1 MKVIWTKYALESL
14 SKIYKYYEQ
23 IAKVKVASNIRNQL
37 FYSTKQ
43 LEKFPL
49 SGPVEEFFIELDE
62 EHRFITRGNYKIIY
76 KIMNSKIYITDIFD
90 TRQNPEELKFRNK

>member
-14 SKIYKYYEQ
+14 SKIYKYYKQ
-23 IAKVKVASNIRNQL
+23 NANVNVARKIRDQL

-49 SGPVEEFFIELDE
+49 SEPIEEFFIRLDE
-62 EHRFITRGNYKIIY
+62 EHRFITRGNYKIFI
-76 KIMNSKIYITDIFD
+76 
-90 TRQNPEELKFRNK
+90 KF